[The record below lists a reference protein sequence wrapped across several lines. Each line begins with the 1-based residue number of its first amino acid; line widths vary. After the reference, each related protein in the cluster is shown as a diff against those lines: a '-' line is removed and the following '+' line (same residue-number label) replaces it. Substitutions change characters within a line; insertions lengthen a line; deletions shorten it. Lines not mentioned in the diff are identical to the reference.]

1 MSTAEISDTLN
12 ETESGFFTPKEN
24 ITGNM
29 ILVAPNTK
37 KFQKR
42 LNSIELKYKKN
53 IVSKSQHFSNPNL
66 IVFLVYEG
74 PLPLFHEVVV
84 DLNSLTEVENFRYM
98 IVN

>member
-1 MSTAEISDTLN
+1 MSSAEISDTLN
-12 ETESGFFTPKEN
+12 ETKSGLFIPKEN

-29 ILVAPNTK
+29 VLVAPNTK

-66 IVFLVYEG
+66 IIFLVYEG

-84 DLNSLTEVENFRYM
+84 EINSLTEIGNFRYM
-98 IVN
+98 IIN